1 MRLSGG
7 MRVGRS
13 IFLSVDQMGFSII
26 QKLDQKKG
34 CCGSPFSLGLHGF
47 HGCSGLS
54 RAESDILSKLFCFPC
69 THDGFKVA
77 NHAQAPLSFALLIEG
92 TMFEK
97 RDDQDTICAVSTAP
111 GTGGIAVVRVS
122 GAQAFVIGRKVCQFL
137 PSEPDS
143 HRIYYGILKS
153 FLDNAPVDEVLVA
166 CFAQGRSFTGEQTIE
181 VSCHGGQV
189 ITSLVLGE
197 LVSAGARL
205 ARPGEFSYRAYLNGR
220 LDLIQAESV
229 LALIE
234 SQSKQSAKVALRQLQ
249 GSLSQDFKRIEDDLV
264 WLLAQL
270 EASIDF
276 SAEDIEIIPS
286 QVLFGRTDRLM
297 AFVAQLASS
306 YHSGKIIKDGL
317 QVALVGAPNAGKSS
331 LLNAFLREDRAIV
344 TPYAGTTRDLVE
356 GKLSIGGLLV
366 TLIDT
371 AGIRDTQDEIEK
383 IGIARSRSAMIAA
396 DIIFQL
402 FDISDPTWEALLTKA
417 LGELPADSAGV
428 AGSRYFLFNKTDLLS
443 TPGELDFIQ
452 RKPVVT
458 SLGERAFWLSAAQ
471 GTGLGKLEELL
482 LSQTAHLV
490 ADDQS
495 VVTQARHLDGLLRI
509 QKGLKRALSLIS
521 EDSSPEFI
529 AFELQEA
536 VMVIHGLLGQEFD
549 EQVIDRIFK
558 EFCLGK

>member
-1 MRLSGG
+1 
-7 MRVGRS
+7 
-13 IFLSVDQMGFSII
+13 
-26 QKLDQKKG
+26 
-34 CCGSPFSLGLHGF
+34 
-47 HGCSGLS
+47 
-54 RAESDILSKLFCFPC
+54 
-69 THDGFKVA
+69 
-77 NHAQAPLSFALLIEG
+77 
-92 TMFEK
+92 MFEK

-137 PSEPDS
+137 PGEPDS

-181 VSCHGGQV
+181 VSCHGGQL
-189 ITSLVLGE
+189 ITSLVLSE

-286 QVLFGRTDRLM
+286 QVLSGRTERLM

-344 TPYAGTTRDLVE
+344 TPHAGTTRDLVE
-356 GKLSIGGLLV
+356 GKLSIGGVSV

-371 AGIRDTQDEIEK
+371 AGIRDTHDEIEK

-402 FDISDPTWEALLTKA
+402 FDISDPAWEAMLTEA
-417 LGELPADSAGV
+417 LGEVPADR

-452 RKPVVT
+452 RKPVVA

-482 LSQTAHLV
+482 VSQTAHLV

-509 QKGLKRALSLIS
+509 QKGLQRASSLIS